1 MKAVCL
7 LSGGMDSATLAYYA
21 KNMGYDL
28 LPLHIT
34 YGQRTESREL
44 RCAQR
49 LAALLGAEP
58 PVVISLD
65 YFKAFGAS
73 SLTDY
78 AIEVESFD
86 ESPEERP
93 NTYVPFRNANLLA
106 IATSFCEARGGDAI
120 FIGVQAGDYIGYPDC
135 RPEFIEAFQ
144 AVIDL
149 GTMPEKPI
157 ALMAPFVGM
166 NKAEILKIGFSLSV
180 PYEETWSCYQ
190 SDDLACG
197 TCSSC
202 HYRLEAFRAIGKT
215 DPISYRRTL

>member
-21 KNMGYDL
+21 KNMGYDI

-34 YGQRTESREL
+34 YGQRTESKEL
-44 RCAQR
+44 RCAEKISR
-49 LAALLGAEP
+49 LLGAEP

-65 YFKAFGAS
+65 YFRMFGAS
-73 SLTDY
+73 SLTDPQI
-78 AIEVESFD
+78 AVEGFD
-86 ESPEERP
+86 ESSHERP

-106 IATSFCEARGGDAI
+106 IATSFCEARGADAI

-135 RPEFIEAFQ
+135 RPEFIDAFQ
-144 AVIDL
+144 QVVDL
-149 GTMPEKPI
+149 GTMSDKPI
-157 ALMAPFVGM
+157 RLMAPFVRM
-166 NKAEILKIGFSLSV
+166 NKTEILKEGFALSV

-190 SDDLACG
+190 EDDLACG

-202 HYRLEAFRAIGKT
+202 HYRLEAFRTVGRD
-215 DPISYRRTL
+215 DPIRYRSLI